1 MIGVM
6 GTMTPAARMAA
17 ILAMLQDAPG
27 HLLQSSA
34 LWAVSPDYQ
43 GGDPSGRRQYRRD
56 VHALVARGLI
66 ETDII
71 TGRTPQRTG
80 VRLLFIGKDTDW
92 ELTAEEHA
100 ALRGARERHPR
111 PFVGTT
117 DGRDTRGTDLDLAM
131 DAVRIL
137 EEAGE
142 WMMIA
147 DLAAELGQPAESVV
161 RALRELLS
169 VDADDDSVYRELL
182 DLGEYDEVTD
192 EELPVEQMRAAA
204 TRDHTSTKR
213 PLFGYGLAA
222 LGRFAYTATETAD
235 RLTLIECALADPGDI
250 DTDALRRARWK
261 LQKWERRLAELGTPG
276 SADS

>member
-1 MIGVM
+1 MIGAM

-17 ILAMLQDAPG
+17 MLAMLQNAPG
-27 HLLQSSA
+27 HLLPSRA
-34 LWAVSPDYQ
+34 LWAVSADYQ
-43 GGDPSGRRQYRRD
+43 AGLPSGRRQYRRD
-56 VHALVARGLI
+56 VGALVARGLI
-66 ETDII
+66 ETDMS
-71 TGRTPQRTG
+71 TDRTPQRTG

-100 ALRGARERHPR
+100 ALRAARERHPR
-111 PFVGTT
+111 PFAGTT
-117 DGRDTRGTDLDLAM
+117 DGRDNRGTDLDLAM

-147 DLAAELGQPAESVV
+147 DLAAELRQPAESVV

-169 VDADDDSVYRELL
+169 VDTNDGSVYRGLL
-182 DLGEYDEVTD
+182 DLGDFDEHSYA
-192 EELPVEQMRAAA
+192 ELPVERMRATAA
-204 TRDHTSTKR
+204 RNPRSTQR
-213 PLFGYGLAA
+213 PLSGYGLTA

-235 RLTLIECALADPGDI
+235 RLALIERALADPGDM
-250 DTDALRRARWK
+250 DEAALRRAHWK
-261 LQKWERRLAELGTPG
+261 LKQWARRLAELGTPG